1 MAALSLSPIDLNL
14 ALSELIQQDSI
25 VPTECV
31 MPGIECLLV
40 GVVEQQS
47 LFGQVVESVKVLD
60 AKVTDA
66 FDAVHYI
73 SDLTF
78 KFRPFYRSVNAH

>member
-60 AKVTDA
+60 AEVADA
-66 FDAVHYI
+66 FDAVHDVC
-73 SDLTF
+73 DLTF

>member
-1 MAALSLSPIDLNL
+1 MAALSLSPIYLNL

-25 VPTECV
+25 VPTKCV

-60 AKVTDA
+60 AEVTDA
-66 FDAVHYI
+66 FDAVHDVC
-73 SDLTF
+73 DLTF
-78 KFRPFYRSVNAH
+78 EFRPFNRSVNAH